1 MKNKATILLILTTY
15 IAFISLGLPDGLLG
29 IAWPFMSAKFHVP
42 LDSLGIL
49 LIGFVTGYLST
60 SLTSGKILSIIPLG
74 IILTLSSLITGLSL
88 FVYAFS
94 NYWQMIVVAS
104 FFLGSGGGAI
114 DSSINAFAASR
125 FSPSVVNWLHAFYGI
140 GATCGPLIITWF
152 LAHEH
157 HWNDGYLTVGTIQII
172 LSVIFIASYKYWKV
186 SEIRD
191 EPTASATYS
200 QTLRKSVLWM
210 NIFIFFF
217 YVGLEIGIGQWLF
230 TLLTQSRK
238 ISEEEAGLWTSF
250 YWGGL
255 TLGRIV
261 FGFVL
266 TRIETTKVITF
277 ALIGILIGTCLVA
290 FNLFNVITLIGIVMI
305 GFCNGPVFPSLISLT
320 PKRVGEEHA
329 NHAIGFQVS
338 AAMVGGALLPALAG
352 LLTDIF
358 GLEIIPKFFL
368 IVAFLLLVFYSIS
381 SFDRMKK

>member
-1 MKNKATILLILTTY
+1 
-15 IAFISLGLPDGLLG
+15 
-29 IAWPFMSAKFHVP
+29 
-42 LDSLGIL
+42 
-49 LIGFVTGYLST
+49 
-60 SLTSGKILSIIPLG
+60 
-74 IILTLSSLITGLSL
+74 
-88 FVYAFS
+88 
-94 NYWQMIVVAS
+94 
-104 FFLGSGGGAI
+104 
-114 DSSINAFAASR
+114 
-125 FSPSVVNWLHAFYGI
+125 
-140 GATCGPLIITWF
+140 
-152 LAHEH
+152 
-157 HWNDGYLTVGTIQII
+157 
-172 LSVIFIASYKYWKV
+172 
-186 SEIRD
+186 
-191 EPTASATYS
+191 
-200 QTLRKSVLWM
+200 M

-290 FNLFNVITLIGIVMI
+290 FNLFNVIPLIGIVMI

-320 PKRVGEEHA
+320 PKRVGEEYA
-329 NHAIGFQVS
+329 NHAIGFQIS